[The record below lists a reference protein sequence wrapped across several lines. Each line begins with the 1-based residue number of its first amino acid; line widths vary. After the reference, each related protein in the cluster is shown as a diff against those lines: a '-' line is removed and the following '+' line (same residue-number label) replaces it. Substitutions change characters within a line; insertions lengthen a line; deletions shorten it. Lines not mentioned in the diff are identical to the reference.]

1 MEYVNL
7 GSTGLK
13 VSRIC
18 LGTMTYGSKKWR
30 EWVLEDTSFTQY
42 QNPIYLRLTRSGAA
56 YMASYSTD
64 GTHWTQATSF
74 TDAGAFTFIGPFDS
88 NYNSSPEKAVPVV
101 MSVDWFNVE

>member
-30 EWVLEDTSFTQY
+30 EWVLEDA
-42 QNPIYLRLTRSGAA
+42 GVAA
-56 YMASYSTD
+56 VLPPRD
-64 GTHWTQATSF
+64 
-74 TDAGAFTFIGPFDS
+74 
-88 NYNSSPEKAVPVV
+88 
-101 MSVDWFNVE
+101 

>member
-30 EWVLEDTSFTQY
+30 EWVLELYAESEQSESITYLLVLARSFT
-42 QNPIYLRLTRSGAA
+42 SG
-56 YMASYSTD
+56 MVL
-64 GTHWTQATSF
+64 W
-74 TDAGAFTFIGPFDS
+74 
-88 NYNSSPEKAVPVV
+88 
-101 MSVDWFNVE
+101 

>member
-30 EWVLEDTSFTQY
+30 EWVLEDAEARPFY
-42 QNPIYLRLTRSGAA
+42 PPRDRSR
-56 YMASYSTD
+56 
-64 GTHWTQATSF
+64 HQF
-74 TDAGAFTFIGPFDS
+74 F
-88 NYNSSPEKAVPVV
+88 
-101 MSVDWFNVE
+101 

>member
-30 EWVLEDTSFTQY
+30 EWVLEDAEAGRSTAVRSKPASTFLI
-42 QNPIYLRLTRSGAA
+42 PRICIRLA
-56 YMASYSTD
+56 
-64 GTHWTQATSF
+64 
-74 TDAGAFTFIGPFDS
+74 
-88 NYNSSPEKAVPVV
+88 
-101 MSVDWFNVE
+101 